1 MNRINKF
8 IEFLDIVDEKIGIGL
23 GIDYEYIT
31 EENIDSLKKQF
42 VEKFTVQHNYN
53 DILNRLNENL
63 NKSYMEILNEI

>member
-8 IEFLDIVDEKIGIGL
+8 IKFLDIVDEKIGIGL

-31 EENIDSLKKQF
+31 EENIDSLKKEF
-42 VEKFTVQHNYN
+42 IEKFTVRHNYN
-53 DILNRLNENL
+53 NILNRLNENF

>member
-8 IEFLDIVDEKIGIGL
+8 IKFLDIVDEKIGIGL

-31 EENIDSLKKQF
+31 EENIDSLKKEF
-42 VEKFTVQHNYN
+42 IEKFTVQHNYN
-53 DILNRLNENL
+53 RILNRLNENF